1 MTGKA
6 RVLIVD
12 DSALIREILSSV
24 LQSDPELEVVGTAA
38 DPLVARQMIKDLDP
52 DVLTLDIEMPRMDG
66 LAFLEKIMTLRPM
79 PVIMVS
85 TLTQKGAMT
94 TLRALELGAVDF
106 VAKPTSDLQTG
117 LVSLGNELIPKIKSA
132 ARVNMQSGYRQPGG
146 SIKPTAA
153 APSNAN
159 YASEHMAIAIGAS
172 TGGVVALRAVLC
184 GLPVTAPPVLVT
196 QHMPPKYTKSFA
208 DRLNQVCA
216 VTVVEARHGQQVQP
230 GHVYIAPGG
239 QHLELKRNRGGYL
252 CKVFEGPAVS
262 GHCPSVD
269 VLFTSF
275 AENAGKQ
282 AIGTILTGMGRD
294 GAVGL
299 LQMRRA
305 GAKTF
310 GQSEASCVVYG
321 MPRAASEIGAV
332 TSELPLNQIAPA
344 ILQACVQPNSQN
356 RRAS

>member
-24 LQSDPELEVVGTAA
+24 LQSDSELEVVGTAA
-38 DPLVARQMIKDLDP
+38 DPLVARQMIKDLNP

-66 LAFLEKIMTLRPM
+66 LAFLEKVMTLRPM

-85 TLTQKGAMT
+85 TLTQKGAIT

-117 LVSLGNELIPKIKSA
+117 IASLGNELIPKIKSA
-132 ARVNMQSGYRQPGG
+132 ARINMQAGYRP
-146 SIKPTAA
+146 SSAPAKPTTV
-153 APSNAN
+153 PPNAD

-172 TGGVVALRAVLC
+172 TGGVVALRTVLC
-184 GLPVTAPPVLVT
+184 GLPVNAPPVLIT

-208 DRLNQVCA
+208 ERLNQVCA
-216 VTVVEARHGQQVQP
+216 ATVVEARHGQQVRP

-252 CKVFEGPAVS
+252 CRVFEGLSVS

-275 AENAGKQ
+275 AENAGDQ
-282 AIGTILTGMGRD
+282 AVGAILTGMGRD

-305 GAKTF
+305 GARTF

-344 ILQACVQPNSQN
+344 ILQACVQPNLRNQ
-356 RRAS
+356 RAS